1 MVNWNK
7 FIPNGNQKTIDHG
20 PSDGSNTSINSNS
33 STSPLNKTGDT
44 KFHQVEIDET
54 PEQYIDISVNL
65 TPEELEKRNNSLS
78 FKIKRFLWDG
88 TGKNPIE
95 QSYLLKLDFFLLSS
109 SCLGY
114 TAKYLNQSNITTSY
128 VNGMSEYYNMNKN
141 QYNYMVTMFTIGYI
155 IFQIPLS
162 ILMHRVNAR
171 YYFGFTIMIVSC
183 LTLAMIGVKKDN
195 ISSLYALRFLIGS
208 AESNYFSGT
217 EYILG
222 SNYGTNELTKRSAYF
237 SIAAGLAGIITPL
250 LQQAIIKT
258 FKHSSLEPFQIMFV
272 FDFMISFVIGLYT
285 LIVHPGIPQV
295 NKKDTFYFTER
306 DVLVGLERRRLLKA
320 QLNTRQRYTLPAIK
334 KFFNSWHLFVFPIL
348 FLCYNNSCNSSS
360 QPTFQLFL
368 KLYLKKPSSV
378 YNTWPAISSAIGIG
392 VTIIFSYLN
401 DFLGGRKNFH
411 FLIAGFIIFIIGCSL
426 LAKWNVPVGFHY
438 FLYVLIAIP
447 PAFMQ
452 SQIFSWINR
461 NPLLVRDD
469 LKRNFV
475 IVVTNTL
482 AYVTSMVSIAVW
494 NTKYQ
499 PEYFIGFTYTACL
512 SALGLIVTCLVHY
525 LTKKDEQ
532 KAKLQDASKETSSIE
547 SI

>member
-7 FIPNGNQKTIDHG
+7 FIPNGNQKTIDYG

-65 TPEELEKRNNSLS
+65 TPEELEKRDKSLS
-78 FKIKRFLWDG
+78 FKIKRFFWDG

-155 IFQIPLS
+155 IFQIPLGL
-162 ILMHRVNAR
+162 LMHRVSPR
-171 YYFGFTIMIVSC
+171 YYFGITIMIVSC
-183 LTLAMIGVKKDN
+183 LTLAMIGVKRDN
-195 ISSLYALRFLIGS
+195 ISALYALRFLIGS

-222 SNYGTNELTKRSAYF
+222 SNYGTTELAKRSAYF
-237 SIAAGLAGIITPL
+237 SIASGLAGIITPL

-272 FDFMISFVIGLYT
+272 FDFMISFVIGVYT
-285 LIVHPGIPQV
+285 VIVHPGIPKV
-295 NKKDTFYFTER
+295 NKKDTFYFSER

-320 QLNTRQRYTLPAIK
+320 ELNTKQSYSWAKIK
-334 KFFNSWHLFVFPIL
+334 SFFNTYHPF
-348 FLCYNNSCNSSS
+348 
-360 QPTFQLFL
+360 
-368 KLYLKKPSSV
+368 
-378 YNTWPAISSAIGIG
+378 
-392 VTIIFSYLN
+392 IFSL
-401 DFLGGRKNFH
+401 
-411 FLIAGFIIFIIGCSL
+411 
-426 LAKWNVPVGFHY
+426 
-438 FLYVLIAIP
+438 
-447 PAFMQ
+447 
-452 SQIFSWINR
+452 INR
-461 NPLLVRDD
+461 NPLMVSDD

-475 IVVTNTL
+475 ILVTNTL
-482 AYVTSMVSIAVW
+482 AYVTSTISIAVW
-494 NTKYQ
+494 DTKYQ

-512 SALGLIVTCLVHY
+512 SALGLIVTAVVHF
-525 LTKKDEQ
+525 LIKRDEK
-532 KAKLQDASKETSSIE
+532 KAKLLEESKEASSIE